1 MSSGLTNEEQAMNQ
15 TSLYIKDEHH
25 QLHLRHIWHQPN
37 GVPVLMLHGTIEN
50 GKIFYTESGKGL
62 ACYLAEQGFDV
73 YVADFR
79 GKGKSTPPI
88 HEDSDHGQFDSITR
102 DIPLFIEEVSK
113 RTHQKMHVICHSWGG
128 VLFASTLSRFP
139 EKIAN
144 IASNICFGTKRSV
157 LTSGIE
163 KTLKVD
169 ILWNKI
175 APKLAKRKGFIDAKK
190 LKFGA
195 DSETALFLQDSIDW
209 VKPSQWLDR
218 QDGFNYQDAAKTL
231 NWPPTWHITGIS
243 DKVLGNVKDV
253 QAFIDESHNHK
264 AKLSLLSKQSGNA
277 LNYDH
282 INILTHPNS
291 INDHFPDIV
300 SWLKQHNH

>member
-1 MSSGLTNEEQAMNQ
+1 MNQ
-15 TSLYIKDEHH
+15 RSLFIKDGHH
-25 QLHLRHIWHQPN
+25 QLHLRHIWNKPD

-79 GKGKSTPPI
+79 GKGKSTPHI
-88 HEDSDHGQFDSITR
+88 HQDSEHGQFEAITQ
-102 DIPLFIEEVSK
+102 DIPLFIEEVAK
-113 RTHQKMHVICHSWGG
+113 RNPKKMHVICHSWGG
-128 VLFASTLSRFP
+128 VLFASTLVRYP
-139 EKIAN
+139 EKLTY

-169 ILWNKI
+169 WLWNRI
-175 APKLAKRKGFIDAKK
+175 APKIAKRKGYIDAKK

-195 DSETALFLQDSIDW
+195 ESETSLFLQDSIDW
-209 VKPSQWLDR
+209 VKPNAWLDR
-218 QDGFNYQDAAKTL
+218 NDGFNYQEAAKEIQ
-231 NWPPTWHITGIS
+231 WPPTWHITGIR

-253 QAFIDESHNHK
+253 QAFIDESNNTT

-277 LNYDH
+277 LDYDH
-282 INILTHPNS
+282 IDILTHPSN
-291 INDHFPDIV
+291 IEDHFPHV
-300 SWLKQHNH
+300 VHWLNEQHS